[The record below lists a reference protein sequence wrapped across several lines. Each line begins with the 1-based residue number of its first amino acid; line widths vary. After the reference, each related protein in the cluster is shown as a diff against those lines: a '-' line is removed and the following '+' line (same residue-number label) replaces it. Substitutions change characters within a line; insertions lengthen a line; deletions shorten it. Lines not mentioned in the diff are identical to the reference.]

1 MLAEPS
7 VAELEAHFARARA
20 TAKMGSPA
28 AGAMTLLHIGGSR
41 TEVLSGRGESP
52 DTRHTLGI
60 GAEQIARTYFHH
72 DPPTSIEIE
81 RSIDA
86 VEDEVMRL
94 SHQIDPQAALVGID
108 DGLRAWAAIAGT
120 AMTLELVEQLFQ
132 RLASASL
139 GRPSAL
145 EGLLTGREAAATL
158 LILREFMHHL
168 GYASIM
174 VLALPRDATQ
184 P

>member
-1 MLAEPS
+1 MTADRS
-7 VAELEAHFARARA
+7 IAELEAHFAWARA
-20 TAKMGSPA
+20 TAKSGSPTT
-28 AGAMTLLHIGGSR
+28 GAMTLLHIGGKC
-41 TEVLSGRGESP
+41 TVVLSGHGESP

-72 DPPTSIEIE
+72 EPPTSLEIE

-94 SHQIDPQAALVGID
+94 SRQTDPQAALVSID
-108 DGLRAWAAIAGT
+108 DGLRAWAAIAGP
-120 AMTLELVEQLFQ
+120 AMTLEVVEQLFQ

-145 EGLLTGREAAATL
+145 DGLLTGREAAATL

-174 VLALPRDATQ
+174 VLALPRDLAR

>member
-1 MLAEPS
+1 MLADRS
-7 VAELEAHFARARA
+7 ISELEAHFARARA
-20 TAKMGSPA
+20 TAKMGSRA
-28 AGAMTLLHIGGSR
+28 AGAMTLLHIGATR
-41 TEVLSGRGESP
+41 TEVLSGRGERP

-94 SHQIDPQAALVGID
+94 SHQIDPQVALVGID

-120 AMTLELVEQLFQ
+120 AMTLEVVEQLFQ

-168 GYASIM
+168 GYTSIVM
-174 VLALPRDATQ
+174 LALPRHLAR

>member
-1 MLAEPS
+1 MLAAPS
-7 VAELEAHFARARA
+7 VAELEANFARARA

-28 AGAMTLLHIGGSR
+28 AEAMTLLHIGGSR
-41 TEVLSGRGESP
+41 TEVL
-52 DTRHTLGI
+52 I
-60 GAEQIARTYFHH
+60 GAEQIAQAYCHH
-72 DPPTSIEIE
+72 DPPTSIELQ

-94 SHQIDPQAALVGID
+94 SRPIDPQAALVGID
-108 DGLRAWAAIAGT
+108 DGLRAWAAIAGA

-139 GRPSAL
+139 GHPSAL
-145 EGLLTGREAAATL
+145 RGLLTGREAAATL

-174 VLALPRDATQ
+174 VLALPRDAKQ

>member
-1 MLAEPS
+1 MS
-7 VAELEAHFARARA
+7 SDWSIAELEAHFAWARA
-20 TAKMGSPA
+20 TAKSGSPA
-28 AGAMTLLHIGGSR
+28 AGAMTLLHIGGTR
-41 TEVLSGRGESP
+41 TEVLSGPGESP
-52 DTRHTLGI
+52 ETRHTLDI
-60 GAEQIARTYFHH
+60 GAAQIARTYFHH
-72 DPPTSIEIE
+72 DPPTSLEIE

-94 SHQIDPQAALVGID
+94 SRPTDPQAALVGID

-120 AMTLELVEQLFQ
+120 AMTLEAVEQLFQ

-145 EGLLTGREAAATL
+145 GGLLTGREAAATL

-174 VLALPRDATQ
+174 VLALPRDTAR